1 MDNENTIPSQ
11 LGPVN
16 TIPAPLG
23 TMPGR
28 LDPMPASDPGMGF
41 GLKLFLL
48 ALAAGLLV
56 YLMR

>member
-23 TMPGR
+23 SISGR
-28 LDPMPASDPGMGF
+28 LDPMPVPGTGIGF
-41 GLKLFLL
+41 GLKSLL
-48 ALAAGLLV
+48 VALAAALLV
-56 YLMR
+56 YLIR